1 MKAVKINLAGRVRYL
16 AFTGEAMFQMR
27 DKFGGTSQLLED
39 MKADT
44 REGFSIACEAAAI
57 LAEQGELVRRNFGYD
72 PERMPTTAE
81 IAATSAP
88 SEIVALKLAIPAA
101 ISLGYG
107 REVEPENDEVDLG
120 LAELNT
126 QKKRGN
132 ADRIPPGGHSG
143 GLITERRPP
152 HASRG
157 SGRPFRALPPGPG
170 GAEENGTG
178 GRITPEGRPP
188 PAENHLRNFN
198 LTVAP

>member
-1 MKAVKINLAGRVRYL
+1 MKSVKINLAGRVRYL

-72 PERMPTTAE
+72 PEPIPTTAE

-126 QKKRGN
+126 QKKTR
-132 ADRIPPGGHSG
+132 
-143 GLITERRPP
+143 
-152 HASRG
+152 
-157 SGRPFRALPPGPG
+157 
-170 GAEENGTG
+170 
-178 GRITPEGRPP
+178 
-188 PAENHLRNFN
+188 
-198 LTVAP
+198 

>member
-27 DKFGGTSQLLED
+27 DKFGGTSKLLD
-39 MKADT
+39 NMKADT
-44 REGFSIACEAAAI
+44 REGFSIACEAAAL

-72 PERMPTTAE
+72 PEPILDAST
-81 IAATSAP
+81 IAATAAP

-143 GLITERRPP
+143 GTIPERRPP
-152 HASRG
+152 HAARG

-170 GAEENGTG
+170 STEESGAG
-178 GRITPEGRPP
+178 GRITPERRTS
-188 PAENHLRNFN
+188 PAAVL
-198 LTVAP
+198 